1 MASSEGNPASL
12 AEARSIMRSRATLFG
27 STGDAELARE
37 LRAAETTARA
47 AEYTARAIMRSR
59 ANITS
64 LDDEITARQMQ
75 APDHSPA
82 MAHLLAIARRDLA
95 ALEQERNNMMMRSI
109 YSNSPQS
116 AGLNAAHWAVNPAAK
131 QDSTSKGSKV
141 LFPASEGSKV
151 LLPASPP
158 KLGGSSYPGKTLAP
172 LRQRPEP
179 PASGHHPHLSRRAED
194 PPEPRNALAEIR
206 ANAELQIRKLRT
218 DGVLNAH
225 ARLVL
230 DIEIDPAPQ
239 VVKLGEVRSLKYQ
252 KVLRDFT
259 NSLARI
265 GSNRFGME
273 EFSVL
278 QYCSITCKEVGLES
292 DVRTSEAYGET
303 DLFARRGVL
312 AHLKSNWLYIRV
324 EMPEA
329 QNLCLFIPRSRHESA
344 NLTVQACL
352 LLIN

>member
-1 MASSEGNPASL
+1 MAEFDKAARL
-12 AEARSIMRSRATLFG
+12 TEARSIMRSRATLFG
-27 STGDAELARE
+27 SSGDPELAHE
-37 LRAAETTARA
+37 LRAVESTARA

-64 LDDEITARQMQ
+64 IDDELTARHMQ
-75 APDHSPA
+75 GPDHSPA

-109 YSNSPQS
+109 YSNSPQT
-116 AGLNAAHWAVNPAAK
+116 AGLSSAHWAVNPAVK
-131 QDSTSKGSKV
+131 QEDISKGSKS
-141 LFPASEGSKV
+141 LFPASEGSRV

-158 KLGGSSYPGKTLAP
+158 KLSGVSYPGKTLAP

-179 PASGHHPHLSRRAED
+179 SALGHHPHVSRKAEE

-206 ANAELQIRKLRT
+206 ANAEMQLQRLRA
-218 DGVLNAH
+218 DGMLNAH

-230 DIEIDPAPQ
+230 EIEIDPAPQ

-259 NSLARI
+259 NSLSRI
-265 GSNRFGME
+265 GGKGSGMQ

-278 QYCSITCKEVGLES
+278 QYCSITCKEVRTVSMFASSAECGLHVT
-292 DVRTSEAYGET
+292 DALAY
-303 DLFARRGVL
+303 RGVRV
-312 AHLKSNWLYIRV
+312 HLRSSWLFFR
-324 EMPEA
+324 EET
-329 QNLCLFIPRSRHESA
+329 L
-344 NLTVQACL
+344 QAPSPC
-352 LLIN
+352 